1 MIYELLIMGFIIVTV
16 LYAVA
21 VVSVFYAVVY
31 HLRNG
36 DLRVLKIRRFFEL
49 IAVILPALSLCI
61 DIGRYNDC
69 CNDTA
74 IFSPAHRL
82 SVLTLISLSVLA
94 YFYCSWRKGMASPL
108 LEILV
113 NCLLIIGIV
122 MSCFIGWQIGT
133 WPGGP
138 FIILP
143 PNLLV
148 ILVLIK
154 NHKMA
159 LEHLQQQETSATGWL
174 GLCRKIVLLPG
185 WKKVPV
191 LLLLCAPVLL
201 ILIGVLLLFGQ
212 QPDSFVRAFTDTYKQ
227 GFSQLNAQCDNV
239 ICPGGHFL
247 CTVAAKGHSDLVKP
261 LRSGIR
267 GGQPIKCNRQLLVAN
282 AFEEL
287 LEQRLPGL
295 HRPIRALYNKVG
307 DFIHRYY
314 GVFNNKW
321 VADLV
326 YLVMKPLEWFFVVVL
341 YAADRKPENRI
352 AQQYMDWNDRRKL
365 REYAN

>member
-1 MIYELLIMGFIIVTV
+1 MVDALEINGAPRIMKFMRFIELFAV
-16 LYAVA
+16 LVP
-21 VVSVFYAVVY
+21 VW
-31 HLRNG
+31 
-36 DLRVLKIRRFFEL
+36 
-49 IAVILPALSLCI
+49 ILYS

-69 CNDTA
+69 CNHTA
-74 IFSPAHRL
+74 LFSPAHRL

-94 YFYCSWRKGMASPL
+94 YFYCSWRKRMASPV

-113 NCLLIIGIV
+113 NSLLIMGIAL
-122 MSCFIGWQIGT
+122 SFFIGWQAGD
-133 WPGGP
+133 WPGGL

-143 PNLLV
+143 PNLLA

-159 LEHLQQQETSATGWL
+159 LEHLLEQESSATSL
-174 GLCRKIVLLPG
+174 PGLCRKIVFLPG
-185 WKKVPV
+185 WKKFPV
-191 LLLLCAPVLL
+191 LLLLCLPVLL

-212 QPDSFVRAFTDTYKQ
+212 QPDSIVRAFTDTYKE

-247 CTVAAKGHSDLVKP
+247 CTVAAKGHSDFVKP

-267 GGQPIKCNRQLLVAN
+267 GGQPIICNRQLLVAN

-307 DFIHRYY
+307 DFIHKYY

-321 VADLV
+321 MADLV
-326 YLVMKPLEWFFVVVL
+326 YMVMKPLEWLFVIVL
-341 YAADRKPENRI
+341 YAAYRKPENRI
-352 AQQYMDWNDRRKL
+352 AQQYMDWNDRKAL
-365 REYAN
+365 A